1 MFSSGRRLQSAVSKV
16 RFQLSV
22 LHSRSGLS
30 HTFPG
35 DVIHSRSLPL
45 RNTRPLSSSQVR
57 MDVQKLREEWG
68 NPSFDVLQM
77 THLLDHDNHDKRAQF
92 RKILSE
98 DPLMT
103 PKYNIS
109 VDEERELAL
118 QRLKKL
124 CDQGF
129 ISVLDFK
136 NNPLWIFA
144 AHELVSVVDAAMAT
158 KMTVQFNLFGG
169 TVLKLGTERHHERFL
184 KGIDTLDDVGC
195 FGLTELG
202 YGNNAVQM
210 ETTATYDKSTKEFIV
225 HTPNPMAQKYWIT
238 NGACHA
244 HHIIVF
250 SQLYIDGVNQGIHGI
265 LVPIRDKNLKVVPG
279 VEIHDM
285 GHKMGLNG
293 VDNAKFFFNNVRVPR
308 ENLLNLYSDVAEDG
322 TYTTT
327 VEGSIRKR
335 FLTVAD
341 QLLSGRLCIASMS
354 QGAAKACIAIAIRY
368 SATRLT
374 VGPDGKSDT
383 PILKYQLQQ
392 NALMPLLATTY
403 AIDFAMHYVKDHW
416 AFQASDGSEH
426 ADVVTMCCVIK
437 AISGWHVAETAALCR
452 ERCGGQGY
460 LSCNRFGGGIA
471 GSHSSM
477 TAEGDNAVLMQ
488 KVATER
494 LMVLK
499 PTLLE
504 VAATYIPSFVSRMFS
519 LANLTN
525 QNYLQSLIESRE
537 KDLFLQLGLKMTKAG
552 KKGRFEMWMY
562 KEQDLV
568 QAASRAYG
576 ERLISECFGSSI
588 DTADPGL
595 KSVLKKLHHLYQMN
609 VIKRDLAYFT
619 TSGLMSTSTGAQ
631 VGKAHADLCREVAPE
646 ALALCDAFG
655 ISEELLSAPIARD
668 WIKYNSIDNK
678 GEVCGL
684 EF

>member
-1 MFSSGRRLQSAVSKV
+1 M
-16 RFQLSV
+16 
-22 LHSRSGLS
+22 
-30 HTFPG
+30 
-35 DVIHSRSLPL
+35 
-45 RNTRPLSSSQVR
+45 
-57 MDVQKLREEWG
+57 
-68 NPSFDVLQM
+68 
-77 THLLDHDNHDKRAQF
+77 
-92 RKILSE
+92 
-98 DPLMT
+98 
-103 PKYNIS
+103 
-109 VDEERELAL
+109 EL
-118 QRLKKL
+118 
-124 CDQGF
+124 
-129 ISVLDFK
+129 
-136 NNPLWIFA
+136 
-144 AHELVSVVDAAMAT
+144 
-158 KMTVQFNLFGG
+158 
-169 TVLKLGTERHHERFL
+169 
-184 KGIDTLDDVGC
+184 
-195 FGLTELG
+195 
-202 YGNNAVQM
+202 
-210 ETTATYDKSTKEFIV
+210 
-225 HTPNPMAQKYWIT
+225 
-238 NGACHA
+238 
-244 HHIIVF
+244 
-250 SQLYIDGVNQGIHGI
+250 
-265 LVPIRDKNLKVVPG
+265 
-279 VEIHDM
+279 
-285 GHKMGLNG
+285 
-293 VDNAKFFFNNVRVPR
+293 KF
-308 ENLLNLYSDVAEDG
+308 
-322 TYTTT
+322 T
-327 VEGSIRKR
+327 
-335 FLTVAD
+335 
-341 QLLSGRLCIASMS
+341 
-354 QGAAKACIAIAIRY
+354 
-368 SATRLT
+368 
-374 VGPDGKSDT
+374 
-383 PILKYQLQQ
+383 
-392 NALMPLLATTY
+392 
-403 AIDFAMHYVKDHW
+403 
-416 AFQASDGSEH
+416 FQASDGSEH

-477 TAEGDNAVLMQ
+477 TAEGDNSVLMQ